1 MIKMLK
7 CEFLKTRRRRVFLTA
22 LVITAA
28 ETCWALYG
36 KYEGQLLEKGWM
48 MLLYQLPLINTIFMP
63 LLAVVIASRLADTEH
78 KGAMLKQICA
88 AVPKSKLYDAKL
100 IYGLGITVAMAVLSW
115 AAVLVFGKVIGF
127 GGEPPIKL
135 YMLNLAFTILPTVE
149 IYIFQNSLSMVFK
162 NQAAA
167 FFVGVIGEFV
177 GVFSMF
183 LPQIGWLRTVQ
194 PWGHYGALSLVG
206 MYGWTKEERIY
217 SFMTMPVEPL
227 NLIVCAAGIVLFYLI
242 GRWLFCRKEI

>member
-1 MIKMLK
+1 MIKMLR

-22 LVITAA
+22 LLITAA
-28 ETCWALYG
+28 GMCWALYG
-36 KYEGQLLEKGWM
+36 KYEGQTIEKGWM
-48 MLLYQLPLINTIFMP
+48 VLLYQLPLINTIFMP
-63 LLAVVIASRLADTEH
+63 LLAVVVASRLADIEH
-78 KGAMLKQICA
+78 KGLMFKQICA
-88 AVPKSKLYDAKL
+88 ATPKSKLYDSKL
-100 IYGLGITVAMAVLSW
+100 IYGLGIVMTMIVLSW
-115 AAVLVFGKVIGF
+115 LTVIIFGKVIGF
-127 GGEPPIKL
+127 AGKMPAKL
-135 YMLNLAFTILPTVE
+135 YMLYLAFTILPTVE
-149 IYIFQNSLSMVFK
+149 IYIFQNSLSMLFK
-162 NQAAA
+162 NQATA

-183 LPQIGWLRTVQ
+183 LPQIGWLRTIQ

-242 GRWLFCRKEI
+242 GRWLFCRREI